1 MLEKW
6 QERVG
11 AVEGIGH
18 TGIFSDG
25 SAAPPIDLVTAGF
38 QLMHVKG
45 HLKNTEFSSLV
56 TLSGIVTDVSDEQS
70 IKVAQ
75 AREVILLGIV
85 TEVSDEH
92 D

>member
-1 MLEKW
+1 MVG
-6 QERVG
+6 ERVG
-11 AVEGIGH
+11 AVVGIGH

-38 QLMHVKG
+38 QLMHVNKK

-70 IKVAQ
+70 IKVAYS
-75 AREVILLGIV
+75 RVVILLGIV

-92 D
+92 A